1 MFFQTDTP
9 PINHYFAVPMF
20 IFWITISLFVILLIR
35 KKKLSRNV
43 RIAILVV
50 ATVYAG
56 IIFGGFPNL
65 LMPFQ
70 QVLSTIAVRGDL
82 TKLFPE
88 VFTVFGGLIIM
99 TIFFG
104 RVLCGFV
111 CPLGTLQELI
121 SQINFKSD
129 VKAQEKNKFHIETS
143 SQKASLVRRF
153 FLLILILLASI
164 WSIQILQI
172 FNPNLGFWY
181 FINFF
186 TFTFIFPLIG
196 LVVVSIIS
204 IFIYRPFCRY
214 ICPAGAVTSLCSR
227 VTRRKYRRTKDCDDC
242 GLCEKIC
249 PTQEGS
255 TNSKKNECY
264 YCNRCIEVCPKDAI
278 EFSKS

>member
-1 MFFQTDTP
+1 
-9 PINHYFAVPMF
+9 
-20 IFWITISLFVILLIR
+20 
-35 KKKLSRNV
+35 
-43 RIAILVV
+43 
-50 ATVYAG
+50 
-56 IIFGGFPNL
+56 
-65 LMPFQ
+65 MPFQ

-129 VKAQEKNKFHIETS
+129 VKAQEKNKFH
-143 SQKASLVRRF
+143 
-153 FLLILILLASI
+153 
-164 WSIQILQI
+164 ILQI

-249 PTQEGS
+249 PRRI
-255 TNSKKNECY
+255 Y
-264 YCNRCIEVCPKDAI
+264 
-278 EFSKS
+278 

>member
-9 PINHYFAVPMF
+9 PVNHYFAVPMF

-35 KKKLSRNV
+35 IKKLSRNV
-43 RIAILVV
+43 RITILVV
-50 ATVYAG
+50 ATVFAG
-56 IIFGGFPNL
+56 VIFGGFPNL

-70 QVLSTIAVRGDL
+70 QTLSTIAVRGDV
-82 TKLFPE
+82 TKLFP
-88 VFTVFGGLIIM
+88 VFTVFGGLIIT
-99 TIFFG
+99 TIFLG
-104 RVLCGFV
+104 RVLCGFA
-111 CPLGTLQELI
+111 CHIGTLQELI

-129 VKAQEKNKFHIETS
+129 EEAQNNNKFHIETS
-143 SQKASLVRRF
+143 SVKASLIRRF
-153 FLLILILLASI
+153 FLFIIILLAGI

-181 FINFF
+181 FINMF

-204 IFIYRPFCRY
+204 IFIYRPFCRF
-214 ICPAGAVTSLCSR
+214 ICPAGAVASLCAR
-227 VTRRKYRRTKDCDDC
+227 VTRRKYRRTKDCNEC

-249 PTQEGS
+249 PTQEAS
-255 TNSKKNECY
+255 ADSKKNECY